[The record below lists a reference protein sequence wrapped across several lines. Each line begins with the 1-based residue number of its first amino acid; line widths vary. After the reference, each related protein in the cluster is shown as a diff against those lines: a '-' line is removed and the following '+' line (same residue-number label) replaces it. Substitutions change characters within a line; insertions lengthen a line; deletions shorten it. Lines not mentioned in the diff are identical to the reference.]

1 MYKANLLKIEDN
13 EYFYNEKTSI
23 KYFSNCL
30 FDQKIKNLFL
40 FFYSKDGNKCNV
52 KLNYLFLYLK

>member
-1 MYKANLLKIEDN
+1 MYKANPLKIEDN
-13 EYFYNEKTSI
+13 EYFNNEKTSI

-40 FFYSKDGNKCNV
+40 FFYSKDSKKSNV
-52 KLNYLFLYLK
+52 MSNLITHSYI